1 MQFSLKKLALCLSAA
16 CVVALAIGHYVNSPE
31 RRVRLAGIYYNRNL
45 KGAFLHSPDG
55 GEFDDDTLAE
65 IVTIAADFA
74 EPHAIGIT
82 GDLVTNNGFKI
93 FDAAPN
99 ISSIWM
105 TDMAVS
111 DGVLEYLAKMP
122 DLVYLRIENCPNLTE
137 SAIHNFKLANPK
149 VETESQ

>member
-16 CVVALAIGHYVNSPE
+16 CVVAWAIGHYVNSPE

-45 KGAFLHSPDG
+45 KGAFLHFPDG

-74 EPHAIGIT
+74 EPHTIGIT

-99 ISSIWM
+99 ISCLLYTSPSPR
-105 TDMAVS
+105 DS
-111 DGVLEYLAKMP
+111 
-122 DLVYLRIENCPNLTE
+122 
-137 SAIHNFKLANPK
+137 
-149 VETESQ
+149 